1 MPRLT
6 AGVWGQFRVWLG
18 AATSLVLSQ
27 SVRQSALRFS
37 LVTVEGPVW
46 VRRTAR
52 TGPTVLLTFCVTAYV
67 VDDSSGDAKIVID
80 RGTCVCYHD
89 HMLATDVVDV
99 VREVVAA
106 DPATCDSS
114 DLAALAADVHRLRC
128 WLDSVDAAVVARSR
142 ELALASGRRS
152 SREADIVAERAAVC
166 AAMPEVHAALAA
178 GTLSA
183 GHADAIARA
192 GNRLDADEREELAA
206 MAPTLVADAANMSV
220 DVFARKV
227 RDLARRISR
236 DEGLRHHE
244 KLRSQRTVKRWMDRE
259 GMCRTQISL
268 DPEADARLSAAFDAA
283 VAAEKAKP
291 DDGRS
296 FDQIRADAFMTM
308 VTAAPVPGAR
318 LHAELLVLIDLETL
332 RDGLHDTGVCETYDG
347 QPLPP
352 AMVRRLACEADIIPI
367 VLDGD
372 GSVIDVGRAKR
383 LASADQ
389 RRALRA
395 MHQTCAAP
403 DCPVRFGD
411 CDIHH
416 LTEWRHGG
424 LTNLENL
431 IPLCS
436 KHHHLIHEG
445 QWRPPARAPAA

>member
-1 MPRLT
+1 M
-6 AGVWGQFRVWLG
+6 
-18 AATSLVLSQ
+18 
-27 SVRQSALRFS
+27 
-37 LVTVEGPVW
+37 
-46 VRRTAR
+46 
-52 TGPTVLLTFCVTAYV
+52 
-67 VDDSSGDAKIVID
+67 I
-80 RGTCVCYHD
+80 
-89 HMLATDVVDV
+89 
-99 VREVVAA
+99 
-106 DPATCDSS
+106 
-114 DLAALAADVHRLRC
+114 
-128 WLDSVDAAVVARSR
+128 
-142 ELALASGRRS
+142 
-152 SREADIVAERAAVC
+152 AERAAVC
-166 AAMPEVHAALAA
+166 TAMPEVHSALAS

-192 GNRLDADEREELAA
+192 ANRLDDDERVELAA
-206 MAPTLVADAANMSV
+206 QAPSLVMQAATTSV

-244 KLRSQRTVKRWMDRE
+244 KLRSQRMVKRWMDRE
-259 GMCRTQISL
+259 GMCHTQISL

-283 VAAEKAKP
+283 VAAEKARP
-291 DDGRS
+291 DDGRT
-296 FDQIRADAFMTM
+296 FDQIRADAFMAM
-308 VTAAPVPGAR
+308 VTATITPGAR
-318 LHAELLVLIDLETL
+318 RPAELLVLIDLDTL
-332 RDGLHDTGVCETYDG
+332 RAGLHDNGVCETYDG

-352 AMVRRLACEADIIPI
+352 ATVRRLACEADIIPI

-372 GSVIDVGRAKR
+372 GRVVDVGRAKR

-416 LTEWRHGG
+416 LTEWRDGG
-424 LTNLENL
+424 MTNLANL

-445 QWRPPARAPAA
+445 RWRPPARAPAA